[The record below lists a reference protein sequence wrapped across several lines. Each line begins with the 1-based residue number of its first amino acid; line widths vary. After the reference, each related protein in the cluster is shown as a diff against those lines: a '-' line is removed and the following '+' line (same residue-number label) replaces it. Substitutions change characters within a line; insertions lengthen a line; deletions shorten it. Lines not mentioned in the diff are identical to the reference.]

1 VSESHLFKETQH
13 GAQSFGDRRGG
24 IVVED
29 LLREVIVVEGRRRD
43 RGVGVRSKGAF
54 VQARDESRKQFTL
67 AD

>member
-1 VSESHLFKETQH
+1 MRERHLFKKTEHRT
-13 GAQSFGDRRGG
+13 QSFVDRCGG
-24 IVVED
+24 VVLED
-29 LLREVIVVEGRRRD
+29 LLCEAIVVKGGRRD

>member
-1 VSESHLFKETQH
+1 LLGE
-13 GAQSFGDRRGG
+13 A
-24 IVVED
+24 IVVK
-29 LLREVIVVEGRRRD
+29 GGRRD